1 MSEFYKELRVDN
13 GLRKIGVNDKGDYLE
28 ISIND
33 SSVFDR
39 FADLMTWLQEK
50 EKDLNQFQ
58 KDHAKRT
65 ETYQECCKRLDKV
78 FGEGCCRKVFGEIVP
93 DELLIMDFI
102 EQIGDVLHALGQE
115 RNRRMAETYNRRRKG
130 ANTKKP
136 EGDV

>member
-58 KDHAKRT
+58 KDHAGEKADDPEVLGMYAAKRT
-65 ETYQECCKRLDKV
+65 ETYQECC
-78 FGEGCCRKVFGEIVP
+78 
-93 DELLIMDFI
+93 DFI

-115 RNRRMAETYNRRRKG
+115 RNRRMAEKYNRRRKG

>member
-13 GLRKIGVNDKGDYLE
+13 GLRKICVNDKGDYLE

-58 KDHAKRT
+58 KDHA
-65 ETYQECCKRLDKV
+65 
-78 FGEGCCRKVFGEIVP
+78 GEKADDPEVLGDVCRKADGNVSGMLRASGQGLRGR
-93 DELLIMDFI
+93 LL
-102 EQIGDVLHALGQE
+102 QE
-115 RNRRMAETYNRRRKG
+115 SVRRNCPG
-130 ANTKKP
+130 
-136 EGDV
+136 

>member
-58 KDHAKRT
+58 KDHA
-65 ETYQECCKRLDKV
+65 
-78 FGEGCCRKVFGEIVP
+78 GE
-93 DELLIMDFI
+93 
-102 EQIGDVLHALGQE
+102 
-115 RNRRMAETYNRRRKG
+115 
-130 ANTKKP
+130 
-136 EGDV
+136 

>member
-58 KDHAKRT
+58 KDHAGEKA
-65 ETYQECCKRLDKV
+65 DDPKV
-78 FGEGCCRKVFGEIVP
+78 
-93 DELLIMDFI
+93 
-102 EQIGDVLHALGQE
+102 LGMNAASVWTRSSGKAAAGKCSAKLSQM
-115 RNRRMAETYNRRRKG
+115 NY
-130 ANTKKP
+130 
-136 EGDV
+136 

>member
-58 KDHAKRT
+58 KDHAGEKADDPEVLGMYAAKRT
-65 ETYQECCKRLDKV
+65 ETYQNAAS
-78 FGEGCCRKVFGEIVP
+78 
-93 DELLIMDFI
+93 
-102 EQIGDVLHALGQE
+102 VLTRSSGKAAAGKCSAKLS
-115 RNRRMAETYNRRRKG
+115 RMNY
-130 ANTKKP
+130 
-136 EGDV
+136 

>member
-58 KDHAKRT
+58 KDHAGEKPDDPEVLGMYASKRT
-65 ETYQECCKRLDKV
+65 ETYQE
-78 FGEGCCRKVFGEIVP
+78 
-93 DELLIMDFI
+93 
-102 EQIGDVLHALGQE
+102 
-115 RNRRMAETYNRRRKG
+115 
-130 ANTKKP
+130 
-136 EGDV
+136 

>member
-58 KDHAKRT
+58 KDHAGEKADDPEVLGMYAAKRT
-65 ETYQECCKRLDKV
+65 ETYQECCERLDKV
-78 FGEGCCRKVFGEIVP
+78 FGEGCCRKVLGEIVP
-93 DELLIMDFI
+93 DE
-102 EQIGDVLHALGQE
+102 
-115 RNRRMAETYNRRRKG
+115 
-130 ANTKKP
+130 
-136 EGDV
+136 